1 MLNNASTIITKE
13 FILARVPEEEIFKRY
28 LGLEPSVT
36 GSFINPLRTNDG
48 SPGCGF
54 YVDSRGYWKFHD
66 HAAGFNWDCF
76 NVIEYDYGCSFKEAL
91 LKVAVDFNLISGEQ
105 SQRVFT
111 KSVKTRIITELRI
124 QRRSWLKRDYE
135 VWAQYHIQP
144 ERLDF
149 FQVHPIQNAW
159 FVTNGIMRLCY
170 GYKYDDP
177 CFAYHFG
184 NYEYKLHFPLRQER
198 SKRHIHVNSKILQ
211 GWNQLPD
218 EAENLLI
225 TKSYKD
231 VMCVD
236 IFSNEFDLYS
246 LAPMAET
253 IVMPPEVFSILY
265 NRFDNIGTLFDF
277 DRAGIKLMR
286 KYEKDY
292 KLPYY
297 FFAKEFKG
305 STFGKT
311 STKDFSDYVK
321 VKGLDDTRRLIE
333 RFLKKKDYGREEVF

>member
-13 FILARVPEEEIFKRY
+13 FILARVLEEEIFKRY

-36 GSFINPLRTNDG
+36 GSFVNPLRTNDG
-48 SPGCGF
+48 SPGCSF
-54 YVDSRGYWKFHD
+54 YIDSRGYWKFHD

-76 NVIEYDYGCSFKEAL
+76 NVIEYDYGCTFKEAL
-91 LKVAVDFNLISGEQ
+91 LKVAVDFGLIAGDQ
-105 SQRVFT
+105 SHRVFT
-111 KSVKTRIITELRI
+111 KSVKTRIITDLRI
-124 QRRSWLKRDYE
+124 QRRDWLKRDYAI
-135 VWAQYHIQP
+135 WADYHITP

-149 FQVHPIQNAW
+149 FKVYPIKNAW
-159 FVTNGIMRLCY
+159 FLSNGVLRLCY
-170 GYKYDDP
+170 GYKYEDP
-177 CFAYHFG
+177 CFAFHFG
-184 NYEYKLHFPLRQER
+184 GYDYKLYFPLREKGR
-198 SKRHIHVNSKILQ
+198 KHLHVNTKIIQ
-211 GWNQLPD
+211 GWDQLP
-218 EAENLLI
+218 EEGENCLI

-231 VMCVD
+231 VMCID
-236 IFSNEFDLYS
+236 IFSNEFDLVS
-246 LAPMAET
+246 IAPVAET
-253 IVMPPEVFSILY
+253 IVISQEAFSNLY
-265 NRFDNIGTLFDF
+265 NRFDHIATLFDF

-321 VKGLDDTRRLIE
+321 LKGPDETRRLIE
-333 RFLKKKDYGREEVF
+333 RFLKKKDYGTGPIF